1 MSALPTTSFAPIS
14 STLIA
19 PIDIPR
25 SLPSS
30 QSSAATVAVSA
41 LAAQPVASMQSQAST
56 GDSVRAGQLKKELAD
71 LQTRQKAIM
80 KELDALAPSG
90 TNLYA

>member
-14 STLIA
+14 ATLSA
-19 PIDIPR
+19 PTDVPR
-25 SLPSS
+25 AVPAS
-30 QSSAATVAVSA
+30 QGGAAAVAVAA
-41 LAAQPVASMQSQAST
+41 LGAQPVASMQSQAST